1 MKYFLHTFFSSIL
14 LTGCSLM
21 PWSSNEDVEVL
32 TFLPADQLTNWDLTA
47 KFTVSTNDSTESG
60 SIRWMLNSVEE
71 RLDILAPTG
80 SVVAQVTVSDSEA
93 RLKTDDQE
101 TVAKNADILF
111 SEVMGASFPV
121 GALRFWIRGLDAPNL
136 KVESVEKDGDGR
148 ITELTQD
155 GWRLSYNGNIAIK
168 SGSHRFEVPRR
179 LTATRGEIVIRW
191 ASTEWQALNQ

>member
-1 MKYFLHTFFSSIL
+1 
-14 LTGCSLM
+14 M
-21 PWSSNEDVEVL
+21 PWSSNDDGEVL

-47 KFTVSTNDSTESG
+47 KFTVSTKDSTESG

-93 RLKTDDQE
+93 RLKTDNQE
-101 TVAKNADILF
+101 TVAQDADILF
-111 SEVMGASFPV
+111 REVMGTSFPV

-155 GWRLSYNGNIAIK
+155 GWRLSYNGNIAIE